1 MEFHTHKF
9 VTANQ
14 KWGESQQNG
23 TPGGL
28 VSFSYAEMNYIEQFS
43 DFNDLANRS
52 KLGIEGVKRQIKPK
66 VDRMT
71 NRYRSLYKLQARNI
85 VHIA

>member
-1 MEFHTHKF
+1 MIFCNNNPGKEK
-9 VTANQ
+9 A
-14 KWGESQQNG
+14 GEAADAVNG
-23 TPGGL
+23 FIVIPTFAPGEQSL
-28 VSFSYAEMNYIEQFS
+28 NSKQFS